1 MKINAEGGRA
11 FGRGPRR
18 PAGAQRPVFVS
29 DATGVTATDPLALVE
44 GRPRFSLAT
53 LARNLDNPFLSA
65 EFPPDCP
72 WEGVS
77 RSDTPVAPP
86 PPASSSVDDVR
97 DAFRAAIRA
106 CIGDARVVAVMYS
119 GGLDSTSV
127 LAQAGEVCKADGR
140 RLLALVWNLDDQF
153 GMPTGQLA
161 HRQLRAMDIPCE
173 LRVLPV
179 SWRDLPEPEW
189 SPLGIRLDYY
199 TRLHRLM
206 VDRAAEA
213 GAEVL
218 LTGVGGDE
226 VLAAWQFLT
235 PDLLAARRWREL
247 RGYQVGMLRGGS
259 PTEVLGEATALA
271 VRRLSP
277 QRSFDLYSGF
287 AYGEFLQP
295 LPAPVLTPPYQEIVH
310 RAAVDW
316 RQERMELFV
325 SASQSWAEASLWDSI
340 YPLAYAAHP
349 VGVPI
354 YEASPFLEPE
364 FISFA
369 LGLPLVDRFHHS
381 DAPPYHWYKPLHFRL
396 LPPEYPAVAPRY
408 KQSYSHIFREY
419 QLDVLP
425 DGELESVRLGLVEPR
440 DKRDL
445 DRVHSRLPAALRN
458 VEVWIR
464 GALAHGAE
472 PC

>member
-1 MKINAEGGRA
+1 MNAEGGCA
-11 FGRGPRR
+11 SGRGPLR
-18 PAGAQRPVFVS
+18 PARAQSPVFVS
-29 DATGVTATDPLALVE
+29 DGTGRTAADPLALVE
-44 GRPRFSLAT
+44 GRPRFALAT

-72 WEGVS
+72 WAGVS
-77 RSDTPVAPP
+77 RVDSPVTP
-86 PPASSSVDDVR
+86 PPAGSSSVDDLT
-97 DAFRAAIRA
+97 DAFRAAVRA
-106 CIGDARVVAVMYS
+106 CIGDAAVVAVMWS
-119 GGLDSTSV
+119 GGLDSTGV
-127 LAQAGEVCKADGR
+127 LAHAAAICKEDGR

-179 SWRDLPEPEW
+179 DWRDLPEPEW

-226 VLAAWQFLT
+226 VLAAWQFMT
-235 PDLLAARRWREL
+235 PQLIAARRWREL
-247 RGYQVGMLRGGS
+247 RGYEAGMVRGGS
-259 PTEVLGEATALA
+259 PAEVLGEAAALA
-271 VRRLSP
+271 ALRMRP
-277 QRSFDLYSGF
+277 ERSFDLYSGF
-287 AYGEFLQP
+287 AYAEFLRP
-295 LPAPVLTPPYQEIVH
+295 LTAPVLTPAYQEVVH
-310 RAAVDW
+310 EAAVEW
-316 RQERMELFV
+316 RRRRMELFV
-325 SASQSWAEASLWDSI
+325 TAGQSWADASLWDSI

-349 VGVPI
+349 VGVPL
-354 YEASPFLEPE
+354 YEASPFLEPD
-364 FISFA
+364 FIAYA

-396 LPPEYPAVAPRY
+396 LPPEYPSVAPRY